1 MMTDNSSNDEEKK
14 QEILQDP
21 YSSMADLYG
30 KISQDNADFVNSARD
45 EVDRIAYQD
54 YQMKWLRNVIVRM
67 NESND
72 VDPYDQKLR
81 ETLNKYNATIEEWK
95 TNTGNVWINRWA
107 IIKDLNQWQLDRA
120 KERENQDLIDR
131 SIFTER
137 ERITY

>member
-1 MMTDNSSNDEEKK
+1 MTDNSSNDEEKK

-21 YSSMADLYG
+21 YSSMVDLYG

-54 YQMKWLRNVIVRM
+54 YQMKWLRNVIARM